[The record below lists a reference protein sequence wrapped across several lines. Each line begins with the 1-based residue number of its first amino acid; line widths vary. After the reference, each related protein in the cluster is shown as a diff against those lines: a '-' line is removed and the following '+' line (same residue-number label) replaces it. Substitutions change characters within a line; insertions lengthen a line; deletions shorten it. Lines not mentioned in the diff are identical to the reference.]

1 MWYSDHL
8 SPEPER
14 SDFRGAAGRPGR
26 LRPHRAQA
34 ADVKGGTMNQKKE
47 QRRTERRNFREALQ
61 KELREHKSSFLVF
74 YFLRAL
80 VILSLARQIWLGSYE
95 SAFFCV
101 LTLLLLIVP
110 SFVQVNFH
118 IEVPNTLEILT
129 MLFIFSAEILGE
141 INEFYVKIPFW
152 DTILHTINGFI
163 AAAIGLSFVVLLNN
177 DARIMFHLSPIFAA
191 IIAFCFSMTVGVLW
205 EFFEFGMDFV
215 FHTDMQK
222 DTVITSISSVL
233 LNPSGHNSP
242 VTIENIR
249 STAVNGKDL
258 GIQGYLDI
266 GLIDTMKDLFVNF
279 IGALVFS
286 IFGYFYVKRHGKG
299 KAVERFLLTRKK
311 PEKDYLNLIEHKEK
325 IKA

>member
-1 MWYSDHL
+1 MKS
-8 SPEPER
+8 R
-14 SDFRGAAGRPGR
+14 
-26 LRPHRAQA
+26 
-34 ADVKGGTMNQKKE
+34 KI
-47 QRRTERRNFREALQ
+47 QRWDRRRDMRKAIRMEM
-61 KELREHKSSFLVF
+61 REHRSAFAIYSI
-74 YFLRAL
+74 LRLL
-80 VILSLARQIWLGSYE
+80 VIFTMLRQIYLKNYE
-95 SAFFCV
+95 SVFMCV

-299 KAVERFLLTRKK
+299 KVVERFLLTRKK